1 MFWIFFFCLNHIVD
15 SMSYLCCLK
24 IAINEGLPT
33 PSTESQSRPIW
44 GHSELFCQIW
54 ESSPYFLE
62 SCCASPHSRLCV
74 VSHLIYK
81 VSIEI
86 CMRAM
91 MPALKIYSSREY
103 IDSSVIE
110 LSLTRQPQITL
121 KAHVLSKT
129 CNASHTS
136 QFPSHSDSHSFFP
149 YFYHSQTITLFKIS
163 LLVLKS
169 TDLRFFFSIL

>member
-1 MFWIFFFCLNHIVD
+1 MLCIFFCLIPYCRFNVI
-15 SMSYLCCLK
+15 SLLSQN
-24 IAINEGLPT
+24 AINEGLPT

-44 GHSELFCQIW
+44 GHSVLFCQIC

-74 VSHLIYK
+74 LSHLIYK

-91 MPALKIYSSREY
+91 MPALKIHSSREY

-110 LSLTRQPQITL
+110 LSLSFFWHGSHRSLSRLMYYQKHATTL
-121 KAHVLSKT
+121 THRSSDTFPHSYQQSPFFYLDHSETTTLSKSAY
-129 CNASHTS
+129 NS
-136 QFPSHSDSHSFFP
+136 
-149 YFYHSQTITLFKIS
+149 Y
-163 LLVLKS
+163 
-169 TDLRFFFSIL
+169 